1 MFAPRLV
8 CIVVALGALSAC
20 ASQKDAAVTTAVP
33 TTVPGAAPTTAPGAG
48 RAATSA
54 TSTPTP
60 TPLTDFRTTEASV
73 LTHHVQLTFPDRFS
87 KAGESYFSPDDR
99 TIVFQAIEKPVG
111 DAAPAE
117 FYSMYVADV
126 VRGAD
131 GRISAIA
138 NIKRIS
144 PEGSANTCGWF
155 HPKHPEILIF
165 GSTIVPPSNKETP
178 GYQRGTGKYRWQFP
192 PEMRIV
198 QVNLRTA
205 DGTASSLKTLV
216 GDGNGYAAEC
226 SFSPDGRTLLYT
238 EVDPKTQGDLWVMDM
253 PSGEKRKIVDAPGY
267 DGGPFFTPD
276 GSGIIFRSDRQ
287 GDSLL
292 QIFSADLVRDP
303 SGKVTGVSNER
314 ALTKNEHVNWCPY
327 YHPDG
332 RHFIYGSSEMGHQN
346 YEVMMR
352 DAMHP
357 ESSIRITNCS
367 GADVLPVF
375 SHDGKWMMWTAQ
387 RGTGE
392 KSSQIWAAEF
402 DSAAVRTTN
411 AK

>member
-20 ASQKDAAVTTAVP
+20 SSQKDAAVTTATP
-33 TTVPGAAPTTAPGAG
+33 DAG

-54 TSTPTP
+54 TSTPAS

-99 TIVFQAIEKPVG
+99 TIVFQAIETPIG

-332 RHFIYGSSEMGHQN
+332 RHFIDGSSEMGHQN

-352 DAMHP
+352 DTKHP
-357 ESSIRITNCS
+357 ESSVRITNCS

-387 RGTGE
+387 RGIGE

>member
-1 MFAPRLV
+1 M
-8 CIVVALGALSAC
+8 
-20 ASQKDAAVTTAVP
+20 
-33 TTVPGAAPTTAPGAG
+33 
-48 RAATSA
+48 
-54 TSTPTP
+54 
-60 TPLTDFRTTEASV
+60 
-73 LTHHVQLTFPDRFS
+73 
-87 KAGESYFSPDDR
+87 
-99 TIVFQAIEKPVG
+99 
-111 DAAPAE
+111 
-117 FYSMYVADV
+117 
-126 VRGAD
+126 
-131 GRISAIA
+131 
-138 NIKRIS
+138 
-144 PEGSANTCGWF
+144 
-155 HPKHPEILIF
+155 
-165 GSTIVPPSNKETP
+165 
-178 GYQRGTGKYRWQFP
+178 
-192 PEMRIV
+192 
-198 QVNLRTA
+198 QVDLRTA

-253 PSGEKRKIVDAPGY
+253 PTGEKRKIVDAPGY

-352 DAMHP
+352 DAKHP

-387 RGTGE
+387 RGIGE

-411 AK
+411 TK

>member
-8 CIVVALGALSAC
+8 SIVVALSALSAC
-20 ASQKDAAVTTAVP
+20 ASQKDAAVP
-33 TTVPGAAPTTAPGAG
+33 TAAPTTAPGAG

-54 TSTPTP
+54 TSTPVP

-99 TIVFQAIEKPVG
+99 TIVFQAIETPIG

-198 QVNLRTA
+198 QVDLRTA

-226 SFSPDGRTLLYT
+226 SVSPDGRTLLYT

-253 PSGEKRKIVDAPGY
+253 PTGEKRKIVDAPGY

-357 ESSIRITNCS
+357 ESSVRITNCS

-375 SHDGKWMMWTAQ
+375 SYDGKWMMWTAQ

-402 DSAAVRTTN
+402 DSATVRADN